1 MGNLS
6 FDGENEN
13 MLDSY
18 AQVLRNLYLLQKI
31 GIKFGLNRT
40 EEILGRLGNPHLGLR
55 YIHIGGTNGKGSVVA
70 IISSILKAH
79 NYKVGSYTSP
89 HLLRF
94 TERFRINWE
103 EIPRDRV
110 VELYERV
117 KSVLVPE
124 SPPTFFEF
132 VTAMAFLY
140 FRQESVDWG
149 VIEVGMGGRLDCTN
163 VIIPHVSIITNVGFD
178 HQEFLGTSL
187 AAIAREKAGIIK
199 ENVPVITGVRQPIA
213 QSVIKTTAYR
223 LKAPLRILGRDFFVK
238 KSSTQTF
245 HYQGKNRG
253 FRDLPMPL
261 LGEHQRENA
270 GLALAALEVLEE
282 RGLLDLRE
290 NSVREGLKTTSWP
303 GRAEIISRN
312 PTIILD
318 GAHNPHGAESL
329 KNILKTN
336 FTYDKLYLVIGIM
349 GDKDIR
355 GILRRLLPQAEAV
368 VFTKPRYSRA
378 ADPESLRKMARSYI
392 SRCYVIPDV
401 VQAIEYVKTE
411 AGPNDLICITGSLY
425 FVGEVKEIFG
435 DVADPITSLS
445 Q

>member
-1 MGNLS
+1 MQTHCPKS
-6 FDGENEN
+6 QDE
-13 MLDSY
+13 LDSY
-18 AQVLRNLYLLQKI
+18 NRVLKELYLLQKI

-40 EEILGRLGNPHLGLR
+40 EHILERLGNPHVGIK
-55 YIHIGGTNGKGSVVA
+55 YIHVGGTNGKGSVVA

-79 NYKVGSYTSP
+79 NYRVGSYTSP

-94 TERFRINWE
+94 TERIRINWQ
-103 EIPRDRV
+103 EIAPSRV
-110 VELYERV
+110 VDLYKSV
-117 KSVLVPE
+117 KSVLMPE

-140 FRQESVDWG
+140 FKQENVDWG

-163 VIIPHVSIITNVGFD
+163 VITPQVSIITNVGFD

-199 ENVPVITGVRQPIA
+199 PGVPVITAARQPVV
-213 QSVIKTTAYR
+213 QSIIKTTSSR
-223 LKAPLRILGRDFFVK
+223 LGSDLLVFGKDFNIRK
-238 KSSTQTF
+238 NSPQTF
-245 HYQGKNRG
+245 HYQGWMRTFQNLT
-253 FRDLPMPL
+253 LPL
-261 LGEHQRENA
+261 IGEHQRENA
-270 GLALAALEVLEE
+270 ALALAALEVLEE
-282 RGLLDLRE
+282 RGVIELRE
-290 NSVREGLKTTSWP
+290 NEVRTGLAETSWP

-312 PTIILD
+312 PTIVLD

-329 KNILKTN
+329 KHILR
-336 FTYDKLYLVIGIM
+336 TYFNYNKLYFIIGIM
-349 GDKDIR
+349 GDKDVR

-368 VFTKPRYSRA
+368 IFTRPRYSRA
-378 ADPESLRKMARSYI
+378 ADPEGLKKIARSYI

-401 VQAIEYVKTE
+401 AQAIEYAKSE

-425 FVGEVKEIFG
+425 FIGEVKELFG
-435 DVADPITSLS
+435 EQADAVTSLS